1 MDRIYSHNLMPPHD
15 DQLHLFDNRAGKWK
29 WGSGILTSKIRQ
41 ILKNDVLI
49 TPKKLMVMND
59 R

>member
-1 MDRIYSHNLMPPHD
+1 MINYIYLIIGQGNG
-15 DQLHLFDNRAGKWK
+15 NGVV
-29 WGSGILTSKIRQ
+29 LTSKIRQ

-49 TPKKLMVMND
+49 TAKKLMVMND